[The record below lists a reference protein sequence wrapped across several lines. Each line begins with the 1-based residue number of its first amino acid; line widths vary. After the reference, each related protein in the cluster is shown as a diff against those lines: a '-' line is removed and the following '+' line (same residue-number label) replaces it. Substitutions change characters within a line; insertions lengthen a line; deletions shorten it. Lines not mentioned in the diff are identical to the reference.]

1 MAEDKKSLN
10 VQPHSNEAELAV
22 LGSMLSSKEAVS
34 KSIQWLKPE
43 HFYKDTHN
51 KIFSAM
57 RILFDKAEPI
67 DTLSVSEYLK
77 KNNELELVGGIYFL
91 TGLVEM
97 VPTAAHVE
105 KYAKIVVEKS
115 LLRNLIYLS
124 HNIAKEAYDDSQ
136 DIADHLETVDKSI

>member
-1 MAEDKKSLN
+1 MKKQSNTLN
-10 VQPHSNEAELAV
+10 VQPHSEEAELAV

-43 HFYKDTHN
+43 HFYKDAHN

-77 KNNELELVGGIYFL
+77 KNNELEIVGGIYFL
-91 TGLVEM
+91 WRSIVLV
-97 VPTAAHVE
+97 
-105 KYAKIVVEKS
+105 
-115 LLRNLIYLS
+115 
-124 HNIAKEAYDDSQ
+124 
-136 DIADHLETVDKSI
+136 LETTKKNAMYNFFASFIQLGLLLFACIIEGLLNYI

>member
-43 HFYKDTHN
+43 DFYKDAHN
-51 KIFSAM
+51 KIFTAM

-77 KNNELELVGGIYFL
+77 NSYAIFL
-91 TGLVEM
+91 IIIN
-97 VPTAAHVE
+97 
-105 KYAKIVVEKS
+105 KI
-115 LLRNLIYLS
+115 
-124 HNIAKEAYDDSQ
+124 
-136 DIADHLETVDKSI
+136 

>member
-1 MAEDKKSLN
+1 MAEDKKPLN

-43 HFYKDTHN
+43 HFYKNTHN

-77 KNNELELVGGIYFL
+77 KNNELELVQ
-91 TGLVEM
+91 
-97 VPTAAHVE
+97 AH
-105 KYAKIVVEKS
+105 YS
-115 LLRNLIYLS
+115 FS
-124 HNIAKEAYDDSQ
+124 
-136 DIADHLETVDKSI
+136 DIRIQIRCQ